1 MYFQSTKTTAERSN
15 IRSKVFTAQYQRF
28 KQQLITYALKN
39 QISQQKML
47 CVKFFGN

>member
-1 MYFQSTKTTAERSN
+1 MYFQSTKTTAERSD
-15 IRSKVFTAQYQRF
+15 IRTAQYQRF